1 MFKTIIINVSR
12 KNISNFIVKYENNFM
27 HIFNI
32 FKFDQNTYILRE
44 KELVRNY
51 CNKLNFI
58 FFLFRQKLFM
68 LTKRIMNH
76 ITLITITEIIHKF
89 CILLKR
95 EKYTSV

>member
-1 MFKTIIINVSR
+1 
-12 KNISNFIVKYENNFM
+12 M

-32 FKFDQNTYILRE
+32 FKFDQKIYILRE

-76 ITLITITEIIHKF
+76 ITLITITDIIHTF

-95 EKYTSV
+95 EKYISV